1 MPPTYTISLRARVPL
16 AAHCSPGGTS
26 PAEKVYQPPPAGTAA
41 AVIVSAGVGGR
52 AAMIDGK
59 ETPSFFSGTTRVSPG
74 IHKVLIDCL
83 FMGVDVVHTKM
94 EYIALTGAFVASE
107 RYYVRCTVEDS
118 KTHVFLAASANGA
131 PLPGF
136 E

>member
-1 MPPTYTISLRARVPL
+1 MTATDDNLLVGLVAL
-16 AAHCSPGGTS
+16 AALCSACAS
-26 PAEKVYQPPPAGTAA
+26 RPAEKGYQSPPAGSPA
-41 AVIVSAGVGGR
+41 AVIVSAGMGGR

-59 ETPSFFSGTTRVSPG
+59 ETPSFSGTTRVSPG

-83 FMGVDVVHTKM
+83 FMGVDVVHTKI
-94 EYIALTGAFVASE
+94 EYVALTGAFVASE
-107 RYYVRCTVEDS
+107 KYYVRCTVEDS
-118 KTHVFLAASANGA
+118 KPHVFLAASPNGA